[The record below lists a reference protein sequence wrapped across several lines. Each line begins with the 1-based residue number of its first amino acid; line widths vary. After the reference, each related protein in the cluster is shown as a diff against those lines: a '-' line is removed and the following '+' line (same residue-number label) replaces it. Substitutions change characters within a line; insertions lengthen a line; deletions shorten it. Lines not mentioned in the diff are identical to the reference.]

1 MMFPK
6 PQSGLGWPS
15 IVVFNANSDGGAHL
29 GKKIFWGAHTRPQNA
44 PKTSQNGYFEAK
56 SEWWCS
62 FTGTMVKFSCDS
74 ILGHHLWV
82 SSTSSLPV
90 EDIEHVLTQCVG
102 TSDTRKAKLPVLL
115 SFARQLDLAASNVHG
130 NLQHAIFNLSWQLPG
145 RAMQL
150 ATCNLQR
157 ANLSFEQDWSCSV
170 RLAGNLLAAAAGVED
185 SDWYRLEQG
194 TKKHCYFH
202 L

>member
-1 MMFPK
+1 MPTAMVGPIWAKRYFGGPIQGPK
-6 PQSGLGWPS
+6 
-15 IVVFNANSDGGAHL
+15 IHL
-29 GKKIFWGAHTRPQNA
+29 KPPKWIFWGQIWMMVFLHRD
-44 PKTSQNGYFEAK
+44 NGEVLLWQY
-56 SEWWCS
+56 
-62 FTGTMVKFSCDS
+62 T
-74 ILGHHLWV
+74 WV

-90 EDIEHVLTQCVG
+90 EDIEHVLTLGVR
-102 TSDTRKAKLPVLL
+102 TSETRKAKLPALL

-145 RAMQL
+145 TAMQL

-170 RLAGNLLAAAAGVED
+170 RLAGNLLAAAAGGED

-194 TKKHCYFH
+194 TKKHCCFH